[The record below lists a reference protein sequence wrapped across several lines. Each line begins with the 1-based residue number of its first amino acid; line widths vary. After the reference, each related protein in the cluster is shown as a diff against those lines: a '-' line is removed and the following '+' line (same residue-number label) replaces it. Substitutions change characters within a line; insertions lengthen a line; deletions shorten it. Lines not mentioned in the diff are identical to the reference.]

1 MYIYADNAATTKT
14 SQAAIDAM
22 VDIMN
27 NVYGNPSSLHTV
39 GQKAKEAL
47 EKARSLN
54 CLRMLPRKTFSRSS
68 IRSTPTI
75 PSTAC

>member
-47 EKARSLN
+47 EKARVEVAQ
-54 CLRMLPRKTFSRSS
+54 CLGAVLRK
-68 IRSTPTI
+68 
-75 PSTAC
+75 

>member
-1 MYIYADNAATTKT
+1 
-14 SQAAIDAM
+14 M

-47 EKARSLN
+47 EKARVEVAQ
-54 CLRMLPRKTFSRSS
+54 CLEADF
-68 IRSTPTI
+68 
-75 PSTAC
+75 

>member
-1 MYIYADNAATTKT
+1 MKYNSYEKDRNKEETLCIYTLTMQATTKT

-39 GQKAKEAL
+39 GQKA
-47 EKARSLN
+47 
-54 CLRMLPRKTFSRSS
+54 
-68 IRSTPTI
+68 
-75 PSTAC
+75 